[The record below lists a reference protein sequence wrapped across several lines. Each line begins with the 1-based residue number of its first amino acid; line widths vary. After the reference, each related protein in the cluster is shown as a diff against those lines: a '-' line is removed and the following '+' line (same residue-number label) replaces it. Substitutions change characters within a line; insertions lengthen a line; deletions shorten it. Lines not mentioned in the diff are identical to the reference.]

1 MKSEMEELFADLCQ
15 VPRLVARRAGFRPA
29 LDVYRT
35 DDPPAITVVVE
46 LAGIDPDGVDA
57 AVVDGV
63 LVVRGRRS
71 RPAGDRRFYQHIE
84 IDYGIF
90 ERRVQLNEAVDSEAA
105 KRDLRERPPLHPPA
119 ARPQVPGGGQ
129 GDHPAGG
136 GRMSAVEE
144 TVRPDEEAVAEV
156 LPILPLKETVVF
168 PDSMTP
174 LAVGQER
181 SIQLVDEAV
190 ANDSTIALVTTRTPR
205 KRRPAPRTSTTSEP
219 RRSSTR

>member
-63 LVVRGRRS
+63 LIVRGRRS

-105 KRDLRERPPLHPPA
+105 SATYENGLLSIHLPLDRESPA
-119 ARPQVPGGGQ
+119 AVKVTIQQ
-129 GDHPAGG
+129 A
-136 GRMSAVEE
+136 
-144 TVRPDEEAVAEV
+144 EEA
-156 LPILPLKETVVF
+156 
-168 PDSMTP
+168 
-174 LAVGQER
+174 
-181 SIQLVDEAV
+181 
-190 ANDSTIALVTTRTPR
+190 
-205 KRRPAPRTSTTSEP
+205 
-219 RRSSTR
+219 